1 MGRREGRKK
10 LSALTDSGVVRGVL
24 AKVKRASA
32 ASGERKRR
40 GGKKA
45 TRCSVFPLANAP
57 SQLVK
62 LHPAYLPF
70 PPVPIRPSLSLALS
84 LTLEHNLWST
94 PDLESYLYDICVHY
108 LAQGVQGTGIS
119 SRDELRHFVGGKRE
133 EERAR
138 VPSLSASEE
147 LIQPPETS
155 SFHDLPRSGKNNF
168 PGFPPLSPRDP
179 PFPEGVMLKNS
190 RRYLLR

>member
-1 MGRREGRKK
+1 M
-10 LSALTDSGVVRGVL
+10 L

-32 ASGERKRR
+32 ARGERRRRR
-40 GGKKA
+40 GKKT

-57 SQLVK
+57 SRLVK
-62 LHPAYLPF
+62 LHPAHLSSPLLPSF
-70 PPVPIRPSLSLALS
+70 PSSPPFLSFSLAPARS
-84 LTLEHNLWST
+84 VAPRHNHWST
-94 PDLESYLYDICVHY
+94 PDPESYLYDICVHY

-119 SRDELRHFVGGKRE
+119 SRDELRRFGKRRRKR
-133 EERAR
+133 RAR

-168 PGFPPLSPRDP
+168 LGLPPLALRS